1 MIEASEKMLNNMNKM
16 KQDQSKELV
25 SPLTDCLTFL
35 GKAITD
41 MKKFRENSLK

>member
-1 MIEASEKMLNNMNKM
+1 MTEACEKMLNNMNKM

-25 SPLTDCLTFL
+25 SPLIDCLTFL

-41 MKKFRENSLK
+41 MKKFRGNSLK